1 MSLNSKILGEEIK
14 RIRKSKRMTQ
24 SELSDGIC
32 TQATISGIESG
43 RTFPS
48 IDILYYLSLR
58 LQVSMDYFFEKITF
72 RQEQYVNET
81 YSYAEQLVKQDNFK
95 ELLELTNFELN
106 RTSGYKDPSL
116 DLYLRWQRAIC
127 SYELKEATWEQ
138 CVCQLQNLLDS
149 NHYSIKQQFMN
160 IRIKNSMANVLA
172 NNEKY
177 IEALSIFNE
186 ILNEE
191 INMDGYHRMRLKVYF
206 NLSKLYYVMED
217 YKKSHHYAL
226 EGIRISLKMEDL
238 SVLGPLYVQAG
249 QSLFRQKGNQKT
261 VSTFY
266 DNALFLF
273 RLYGREDYIQVVEKL
288 IDMLDAKC
296 SVERN

>member
-24 SELSDGIC
+24 SDLSDGIC

-81 YSYAEQLVKQDNFK
+81 YSYIEQLIKQDNFK

-106 RTSGYKDPSL
+106 RSSGYKDPSL

-127 SYELKEATWEQ
+127 SYELKEVTWEH
-138 CVCQLQNLLDS
+138 CVSQLQNLLES

-172 NNEKY
+172 NNEQY
-177 IEALSIFNE
+177 LEALSIFNE
-186 ILNEE
+186 ILIED
-191 INMDGYHRMRLKVYF
+191 INMDGYHRMRMKVYF
-206 NLSKLYYVMED
+206 NLSKLYYIMED
-217 YKKSHHYAL
+217 YNKSHHYAL
-226 EGIRISLKMEDL
+226 EGIHISLKMEDF

-249 QSLFRQKGNQKT
+249 QSLFRQKGNQEK
-261 VSTFY
+261 VFNFY
-266 DNALFLF
+266 DNALFFF
-273 RLYGREDYIQVVEKL
+273 RLYGREDYIEVVEKL
-288 IDMLDAKC
+288 IDMLDA
-296 SVERN
+296 E